1 MDCPQCQTSN
11 PKAAKFCMNCGMI
24 LVDVCANCQV
34 ELLAEARFCPNC
46 GQAVSALAPSAERPS
61 LVAPP
66 VGQRRMVTVMFADL
80 SGFTALAERMD
91 PEQVRSLMNACFDH
105 LVPIIEKYEGVIDKF
120 IGDEIMA
127 LFGAPVAHEDDPARA
142 LCAAL
147 DMIEALERF
156 NIEHDTDLGL
166 HVGVNTGLAVAGGI
180 GSQGRQ
186 QYSVIGDAVNL
197 ASRLESASEPG
208 EILLGPDTHRLTA
221 PLFDFESLEPIR
233 VKGRTELVRAYRLLG
248 LKTRPGPVR
257 GLAGLHSPM
266 VGRDVELAALLE
278 LSQALQA
285 GTGRVALVV
294 GEPGLGKTRLICE
307 WKEQLLAQ
315 ASVRWSEGHCL
326 SYGQELAYH
335 LVVDLLRSL
344 VGVSASDK
352 EAKVQATLLD
362 LTQQLFGSAALELYP
377 YLAHLLSLRLDEA
390 TLERVRS
397 LDPLALQAQ
406 YLSALRR
413 LFQALA
419 EQDPLVL
426 ILEDIHW
433 ADPSSVALLSKLL
446 PLALETRLLFG
457 FVARPY
463 HDAPGWNLVA
473 AAREQVGDSL
483 SQLTLQNLGEADS
496 RQLIANLLVIED
508 LPENVRSLIL
518 KKAEGNPLFVEEV
531 IRMLIDRELIFKQD
545 GRWVTREEIENVDIP
560 DNLQSLLLAR
570 IDRLPEEARHILR
583 VASVIGRQFSVRV
596 LAEVLERV

>member
-1 MDCPQCQTSN
+1 
-11 PKAAKFCMNCGMI
+11 
-24 LVDVCANCQV
+24 
-34 ELLAEARFCPNC
+34 
-46 GQAVSALAPSAERPS
+46 
-61 LVAPP
+61 
-66 VGQRRMVTVMFADL
+66 MVTVMFADL
-80 SGFTALAERMD
+80 SGFTALAENMD
-91 PEQVRSLMNACFDH
+91 PERVRSLMNACFDH

-147 DMIEALERF
+147 DMMGALERF
-156 NIEHDTDLGL
+156 NTEHSTNLGL

-180 GSQGRQ
+180 GSRGRQ

-197 ASRLESASEPG
+197 ASRLESVSEPG
-208 EILLGPDTHRLTA
+208 EILLGPDTYRLTA
-221 PLFDFESLEPIR
+221 PLFDFESLEPIQ
-233 VKGRTELVRAYRLLG
+233 VQGRAEPVRPYRLLG
-248 LKTRPGPVR
+248 LKTRPGSVR

-266 VGRDVELAALLE
+266 VGRDAELAVLLE
-278 LSQALQA
+278 LSQALEI

-294 GEPGLGKTRLICE
+294 GEPGLGKTRLIRE
-307 WKEQLLAQ
+307 WKEHLLDR
-315 ASVRWSEGHCL
+315 ASVRWAEGHCL

-344 VGVSASDK
+344 IGVSASD
-352 EAKVQATLLD
+352 EETKVQAALLD
-362 LTQQLFGSAALELYP
+362 LTQQIFGGAAPERYP
-377 YLAHLLSLRLDEA
+377 YLAHLLSLHLDEA

-419 EQDPLVL
+419 EQAPLIL

-433 ADPSSVALLSKLL
+433 ADSSSIALLVKLL

-457 FVARPY
+457 FVMRPY
-463 HDAPGWNLVA
+463 HDAPGWKLVE
-473 AAREQVGDSL
+473 AAREQVGEGL
-483 SQLTLQNLGEADS
+483 SELTLQSLGEADS
-496 RQLIANLLVIED
+496 RRLIANLLEIED

-531 IRMLIDRELIFKQD
+531 IRMLIDHGLVFKQH
-545 GRWVTREEIENVDIP
+545 GRWITRGDIEDVEIP

-596 LAEVLERV
+596 LAEVLERI